1 MADNRT
7 SRHVTAWPGQA
18 EFFAA
23 YDAVLAQWPVAAE
36 PVDLPSPFGTTHV
49 NICGPRDGEPL
60 VLLHAGGATSTV
72 WFANVGELS
81 RTHRV
86 YAVDTIGEAGR
97 SVSDGRPVDSL
108 AGFMEWLD
116 GLS

>member
-1 MADNRT
+1 MAVE
-7 SRHVTAWPGQA
+7 SA
-18 EFFAA
+18 
-23 YDAVLAQWPVAAE
+23 
-36 PVDLPSPFGTTHV
+36 DLSSPFGTTHV

-60 VLLHAGGATSTV
+60 VLLHGGGSTSTV
-72 WFANVGELS
+72 WFANAGELS